1 MRRQFVS
8 RPLGFFQLLSE
19 DTDDAQAVE
28 ADVRDN
34 EESRARIAE
43 LNLVEPRLLYE
54 RRQIHHFDDVSTAP
68 DC

>member
-34 EESRARIAE
+34 EESRALIAE
-43 LNLVEPRLLYE
+43 LNLVEPRLLHE